1 MVYLAGAIAVLAF
14 ANLIYSIIIDIKE
27 GGKKLKAFNELIEA
41 KTK

>member
-1 MVYLAGAIAVLAF
+1 MIYLTGAIAVLSF